1 MNHQSTV
8 TFRTED
14 GNDLHGVWS
23 PPNPNTQNYPLVILA
38 TGDGPNGSKGQTWQQ
53 LVPILNEVGIGTF
66 LFDFAGLGYSPGDYA
81 SLTLSRGCRDFRAA
95 VNYAQSHGS
104 HDRSRLGAI
113 GSSFGGNVILL
124 EAAKFPEIKAIGL
137 KSASTFLAEGYEF
150 ELGHD
155 KMNQWGQDGFL
166 SEVGHTYD
174 IVLDSLLLNTYA
186 AAASI
191 QAPVRIVHGTADSSV
206 PIRHARDL
214 LRILPNGSMLEIP
227 GADHWYAEG
236 DEWATMAH
244 DLVRFMV
251 EHLLPAGRSSLD
263 LLDSNLPAV
272 LENEAK
278 ERQDTA
284 TPDNTKNLRPMAG
297 GSNMTL
303 LVGVAGIEPA
313 TNRL

>member
-1 MNHQSTV
+1 
-8 TFRTED
+8 
-14 GNDLHGVWS
+14 
-23 PPNPNTQNYPLVILA
+23 
-38 TGDGPNGSKGQTWQQ
+38 
-53 LVPILNEVGIGTF
+53 
-66 LFDFAGLGYSPGDYA
+66 
-81 SLTLSRGCRDFRAA
+81 
-95 VNYAQSHGS
+95 
-104 HDRSRLGAI
+104 
-113 GSSFGGNVILL
+113 LL

-155 KMNQWGQDGFL
+155 KMSQWEQDGFL

-174 IVLDSLLLNTYA
+174 IVLDSLLLNTYS

-206 PIRHARDL
+206 PIRHARGL

-227 GADHWYAEG
+227 GADHWYTEG

-251 EHLLPAGRSSLD
+251 EHLLPVGRSSFN
-263 LLDSNLPAV
+263 LLDSSLPAV
-272 LENEAK
+272 LEAEAK
-278 ERQDTA
+278 RQQDTV
-284 TPDNTKNLRPMAG
+284 TPDNTKNLRPSAG

>member
-1 MNHQSTV
+1 MSHQSTV

-155 KMNQWGQDGFL
+155 KMNQWGAGRVSFRGWTHLRYRAGF
-166 SEVGHTYD
+166 T
-174 IVLDSLLLNTYA
+174 
-186 AAASI
+186 
-191 QAPVRIVHGTADSSV
+191 SSKY
-206 PIRHARDL
+206 L
-214 LRILPNGSMLEIP
+214 LRSRLNSSTGPNCS
-227 GADHWYAEG
+227 WNC
-236 DEWATMAH
+236 
-244 DLVRFMV
+244 RFI
-251 EHLLPAGRSSLD
+251 S
-263 LLDSNLPAV
+263 
-272 LENEAK
+272 
-278 ERQDTA
+278 TY
-284 TPDNTKNLRPMAG
+284 
-297 GSNMTL
+297 
-303 LVGVAGIEPA
+303 
-313 TNRL
+313 